1 MTEQEE
7 LELREQAEKGR
18 KAKTALEVLDEFLVI
33 RRALIINRV
42 QTSEDI
48 SYEKL
53 LAQKIGLME
62 LKALEN
68 WLKSSIDSGEI
79 AEKELNENA

>member
-48 SYEKL
+48 SYERL

-62 LKALEN
+62 LQELEN
-68 WLKSSIDSGEI
+68 WLKSNIDSGEI
-79 AEKELNENA
+79 AEQELNENA